1 MMLTEVR
8 AAGLG
13 RAEEQLPRMQPWRK
27 EGREKKKR
35 SKQRIYENL
44 Y

>member
-1 MMLTEVR
+1 MLTGVQ

-27 EGREKKKR
+27 DRRKKEKEKKQAKD
-35 SKQRIYENL
+35 L
-44 Y
+44 